1 MPESYTIIENR
12 ISKAID
18 ALNSRKNAK
27 LSAIAR
33 EFNVPRE
40 RLRSRV
46 KGVPSKTK
54 VRGLHNQRL
63 KPDQDLALRL
73 YILKLDSCGIPARL
87 HMVKSAANSILRQT
101 APDSVSPPP
110 LGLHWT
116 KRWLKRHPD
125 LHKVKR
131 KPLAA
136 DRKNAHD
143 LELFKAHFEKYQEVV
158 NKYGIISDDQ
168 WNFDETGY
176 RIGMARNDWIITA
189 DNSRRSY
196 SADPSNRESL
206 TAVECIHGA
215 GQDIP
220 PFPTVTGVNILA
232 PWVKNDLN
240 DDVVISTSDSGCTN
254 DWLSLQ

>member
-1 MPESYTIIENR
+1 M
-12 ISKAID
+12 
-18 ALNSRKNAK
+18 
-27 LSAIAR
+27 
-33 EFNVPRE
+33 
-40 RLRSRV
+40 
-46 KGVPSKTK
+46 
-54 VRGLHNQRL
+54 
-63 KPDQDLALRL
+63 
-73 YILKLDSCGIPARL
+73 
-87 HMVKSAANSILRQT
+87 
-101 APDSVSPPP
+101 SPPP

-176 RIGMARNDWIITA
+176 RISMARNDWIITA
-189 DNSRRSY
+189 NNSRRSY

-206 TAVECIHGA
+206 TAVECINGA

-220 PFPTVTGVNILA
+220 PFLIVTGVNILA
-232 PWVKNDLN
+232 PWVKHDLN

-254 DWLSLQ
+254 DWLSLQWIKHFDKHIEKIRKGAGRLLIMDGFGSHHTREFIEYCEIKNIVPFGLPSHTTHLLQPLDVCVFLVSETLALRGRQ